1 MMTRIEQ
8 AVSKMIEG
16 YNCAQSV
23 LFSFC
28 DDLQVEKNSALK
40 LVCGLG
46 AGMGRKAEVC
56 GAVTGGIVVIGA
68 KFGRGEKDNR
78 TATELTYRRT
88 RDLMDKFAEKHG
100 TYICRKLLHDC
111 DLATEKGQKY
121 FKENDLLNKVCV
133 PCVQSVVEF
142 LEHII

>member
-23 LFSFC
+23 FFSFC

-46 AGMGRKAEVC
+46 AGMGRKEEVC
-56 GAVTGGIVVIGA
+56 GAVTGGIIVIGA
-68 KFGRGEKDNR
+68 KYGRGEKDDR
-78 TATELTYRRT
+78 TATEFTYRRT

-100 TYICRKLLHDC
+100 TFICRKLLHDC
-111 DLATEKGQKY
+111 ELTTEKGQIY

-133 PCVQSVVEF
+133 PCVQSVVEI
-142 LEHII
+142 LEHIM